1 MKYTLNIY
9 GTDDEIIKT
18 YSTNIVPWGVFVQAA
33 SLQER
38 LINESPL
45 NQIKAIGELL
55 QMLFAGLA
63 EEELQHADVNDVMNT
78 FKQITSGG
86 AKIGENIKNA

>member
-38 LINESPL
+38 LVDKSAL
-45 NQIKAIGELL
+45 DQLKAIGELL
-55 QMLFAGLA
+55 QMFFVGLT
-63 EEELQHADVNDVMNT
+63 EEELQHADVNDIMNT
-78 FKQITSGG
+78 FKQITGGG
-86 AKIGENIKNA
+86 AKIGENLKNA